1 MQSIVDASTA
11 VCETERTKR
20 AASTALPW
28 DAPSDSAR
36 TPPSIIWHDTQNRE
50 FGIAEEVRKP
60 DHEAPNL
67 RDVTSNMM
75 TATSLSGTQDSSLG
89 SRLTASASL
98 NRLQEQPSARA
109 PSQTEEM
116 DAFAEHRAET
126 IESRS
131 ATDRGLR
138 GPQQRR
144 ISNFSKGHSKIH
156 NFYTKASILS
166 PRGIVDLERVQVDE
180 RSSFNLLPLSIA
192 VDLDLALYPDRVLT
206 ITVANCRIQT
216 SQYCRFTIRVAGF
229 DTTINTGVI
238 SGLQTVL
245 LGQEWIQ
252 SVKLLSSFGNQSYYI
267 PIPLA
272 VEAAGERFPDFV
284 NAEVEAQNI
293 ELVETAMT
301 NKISKEYD
309 GDECSNVN
317 CGGDPLSN
325 SELSPCELSSKDEH
339 SLDGDHSSDELSLD
353 DDYSSN
359 AEISSDEELN
369 SGEYELVPTD
379 EDDRGSEDDEYYEG
393 KECKR
398 CEDEEYEEY
407 EEYEEEQECQ
417 ECQKGEDDT
426 DASLQDLH
434 KHLEHAGPQRR
445 KAARE
450 TAKLESEL
458 RCLTCLKNPLDR
470 NDESVGDPAFN
481 MGSQQLEPKNERVGT
496 AAVFRPC

>member
-1 MQSIVDASTA
+1 
-11 VCETERTKR
+11 
-20 AASTALPW
+20 
-28 DAPSDSAR
+28 
-36 TPPSIIWHDTQNRE
+36 
-50 FGIAEEVRKP
+50 
-60 DHEAPNL
+60 
-67 RDVTSNMM
+67 MM
-75 TATSLSGTQDSSLG
+75 TKTSTSLSSTQDSSLR
-89 SRLTASASL
+89 SRFIASASL
-98 NRLQEQPSARA
+98 DRLQEQPSALA

-116 DAFAEHRAET
+116 DAFAEHSAEA
-126 IESRS
+126 IKSRS
-131 ATDRGLR
+131 AMDRGLG

-192 VDLDLALYPDRVLT
+192 MDLDLALYPDRVLT

-229 DTTINTGVI
+229 HTMINTGVI

-252 SVKLLSSFGNQSYYI
+252 SVKLLSGFGNQSYYI
-267 PIPLA
+267 PIPLT
-272 VEAAGERFPDFV
+272 VEAAGERFPDLV
-284 NAEVEAQNI
+284 DTEVEAQNI

-317 CGGDPLSN
+317 CGDDPLSD
-325 SELSPCELSSKDEH
+325 SELSPCEVSSEDER
-339 SLDGDHSSDELSLD
+339 SLDGDHSGDELSLD
-353 DDYSSN
+353 DDY
-359 AEISSDEELN
+359 SSDEELN

-379 EDDRGSEDDEYYEG
+379 DDDGGSEDDEYYEDYEG

-398 CEDEEYEEY
+398 YEEDEEDEEYEEY

-417 ECQKGEDDT
+417 ECQKGEDDI
-426 DASLQDLH
+426 DANLQDLH

-450 TAKLESEL
+450 TAKLEPEP
-458 RCLTCLKNPLDR
+458 RRLTCLKNPLDR
-470 NDESVGDPAFN
+470 NDESVADPVFN
-481 MGSQQLEPKNERVGT
+481 TGSQQPEPKDERVGT
-496 AAVFRPC
+496 AAVFRPG